1 MIKSNCFF
9 GISVIFFLVAV
20 YTVEAFKLRGLLS
33 SSREDNE
40 QSDSKLD
47 ISYGDTHITRGES
60 GNIEVETRGSGSER
74 VELDDEQ
81 QTPYCSSFP
90 NNKSK
95 DNVSMRLLH
104 GVTYSDYIGST
115 YFQSSYQI
123 ENISKDKK
131 MCGMKIEIPGSEDM
145 KVFISTGINFDEKRI
160 DEGTLK
166 GNLVKDSVYVEPG
179 DVLTIFYTLSED
191 TDLVESRKV
200 PQMCI
205 ADYEICSTKELE
217 NRTPITSWNY

>member
-1 MIKSNCFF
+1 M
-9 GISVIFFLVAV
+9 G
-20 YTVEAFKLRGLLS
+20 
-33 SSREDNE
+33 
-40 QSDSKLD
+40 
-47 ISYGDTHITRGES
+47 
-60 GNIEVETRGSGSER
+60 
-74 VELDDEQ
+74 Q

-123 ENISKDKK
+123 ENSSKDKK
-131 MCGMKIEIPGSEDM
+131 M
-145 KVFISTGINFDEKRI
+145 FISTGIYFDEKRI
-160 DEGTLK
+160 DEGNLK

-205 ADYEICSTKELE
+205 ADYEVCSVKEVE